1 MLRRKMI
8 RDIRQNLSQFITI
21 LLMVFI
27 GVMAYSGIESY
38 MEGMKQTANNFY
50 TEYNLQDLNVMGL
63 LSNENLETIKQMD
76 NVKNAESK
84 LTINTVLENDNDTT
98 LSMNFIESNEI
109 SKFYIVE
116 GKEFD
121 VNTKGIWL
129 DNFFAQES
137 NLKIGDTLKVKYDG
151 YVFDEEIAGFIN
163 VPDHI
168 YDVKDESQLYPDHKT
183 FGFAYASINELE
195 GYMKKQVM
203 NEMNIADSEM
213 FDKYVPDFNYKD
225 YIKYNYIMVD
235 VNDKDNLDEVK
246 NNIEEKIENVVLMN
260 IEDTASYS
268 QYQGE
273 IEEGETYIGVFS
285 GLFLFIAL
293 LSVVT
298 TMTRVV
304 QKQKVQIGT
313 LKALGFKKHKIILH
327 YMSYG
332 FWISL
337 IASIFGLLAG
347 RYFIGN
353 VFIGLEMSFFEIP
366 NGAPIIRGDSY
377 IVAILVTLCVSFVT
391 YLTTRKILREKT
403 ADTLRNE
410 IPKVKSN
417 SLNITTV
424 GVFKKM
430 SFNTKWNI
438 RDMFRNKARTI
449 TGIVGVTACAM
460 LIVCSLGMLNS
471 MNYFIDL
478 QFNRIFNFDYKLS
491 LKSNINNDELKD
503 LTDKYGD
510 NTSESLYIEIKDKD
524 GNRESNNIFIT
535 DSKDYVRFVDNKDKF
550 IELNN
555 NDGIYVTYKLAETK
569 GYKIGD
575 EITWH
580 ISGDNTYYTSKIVG
594 FNKDPQNQNMTIT
607 RAYLESLGIEYKPDS
622 LYTNADLSNT
632 KEISNVEVI
641 SNIDSLK
648 EGMNNMLETMKTM
661 IILIIFIAVILGVV
675 IIYNLGILSYTEK
688 QYQFATLKVLGFK
701 DKQIKK
707 IFIKQNN
714 IIAIISI
721 ILGLPAGFYLTDWL
735 FKTAIKDSYDFG
747 AHINI
752 ETYVIAAVGTF
763 IISYVVSRI
772 LARKIK
778 KIDMVTSLKGNE

>member
-1 MLRRKMI
+1 MLKKKMI
-8 RDIRQNLSQFITI
+8 RDIKNNFSQFVTI
-21 LLMVFI
+21 FLMVFI

-38 MEGMKQTANNFY
+38 MEGMKKTANNFY
-50 TEYNLQDLNVMGL
+50 GDYNLQDLNVMGE
-63 LSNENLETIKQMD
+63 LSKENVETIKEIN
-76 NVKNAESK
+76 NVRNAEGK
-84 LTINTVLENDNDTT
+84 LSINAVLDDNNDITIL
-98 LSMNFIESNEI
+98 MNFIETNDI

-116 GKEFD
+116 GEKFD
-121 VNTKGIWL
+121 TNTNGIWV
-129 DNFFAQES
+129 DNFFAQKN
-137 NLKIGDTLKVKYDG
+137 NLNIGDILKVKYDN
-151 YVFDEEIAGFIN
+151 YVFEEKIIGFIN

-168 YDVKDESQLYPDHKT
+168 YDVKDESQLYPDHTT
-183 FGFAYASINELE
+183 FGFAYSSINELE
-195 GYMKKQVM
+195 DYIRQQAMK
-203 NEMNIADSEM
+203 EMNISDEEI
-213 FDKYVPDFNYKD
+213 FKQYVPDFNYKD
-225 YIKYNYIMVD
+225 YIKYNNIMVD
-235 VNDKDNLDEVK
+235 IDDKTKTNDVK
-246 NNIEEKIENVVLMN
+246 SDIEEKIENAIIIN

-268 QYQGE
+268 KYQGE
-273 IEEGETYIGVFS
+273 VEEGESYIGVFS

-304 QKQKVQIGT
+304 KKQKTQIGI
-313 LKALGFKKHKIILH
+313 LKALGFKQNKIIMH
-327 YMSYG
+327 YISYS

-337 IASIFGLLAG
+337 VAAMLGLVAG

-353 VFIGLEMSFFEIP
+353 VFIGMEMSFFQIP
-366 NGAPIIRGDSY
+366 NGVPIIKSDSY
-377 IVAILVTLCVSFVT
+377 IVAALVVLCVSFVT
-391 YLTTRKILREKT
+391 YLATQKILKQNT
-403 ADTLRNE
+403 AETLRNE
-410 IPKVKSN
+410 IPKVKNN

-424 GVFKKM
+424 GIFKKM
-430 SFNTKWNI
+430 GFNTKWNI

-491 LKSNINNDELKD
+491 LKSDISKDALKE

-510 NTSESLYIEIKDKD
+510 NTSESLYIEIKDENE
-524 GNRESNNIFIT
+524 NRETNNIFVI
-535 DSKDYVRFVDNKDKF
+535 DSKNYVRFIDRKDKF

-555 NDGIYVTYKLAETK
+555 DEGVYVTYKLAETN
-569 GYKIGD
+569 GYKVGD
-575 EITWH
+575 NITWR
-580 ISGDNTYYTSKIVG
+580 ISGNGTYYTSKIVG
-594 FNKDPQNQNMTIT
+594 FNKNPQNQNMTMA
-607 RAYLESLGIEYKPDS
+607 RKYLESLGIEYKPDS
-622 LYTNADLSNT
+622 LYTNENLENV
-632 KEISNVEVI
+632 KEIPNVEVI
-641 SNIDSLK
+641 ANIEELK

-661 IILIIFIAVILGVV
+661 IVLIIVIAVILEVV

-721 ILGLPAGFYLTDWL
+721 ILGLPAGFYLADWL
-735 FKTAIKDSYDFG
+735 FKTAIENSYDFG

-752 ETYVIAAVGTF
+752 ETYVFAAIGTF
-763 IISYVVSRI
+763 VISYVVSRI
-772 LARKIK
+772 LARKIR

>member
-1 MLRRKMI
+1 MLKKKMI
-8 RDIRQNLSQFITI
+8 RDIKNNFSQFVTI
-21 LLMVFI
+21 FLMVFI

-38 MEGMKQTANNFY
+38 MEGMKKTANNFY
-50 TEYNLQDLNVMGL
+50 GDYNLQDLNVMGE
-63 LSNENLETIKQMD
+63 LSKENVETIKEIN
-76 NVKNAESK
+76 NVRNAEGK
-84 LTINTVLENDNDTT
+84 LSINAVLDDNNDITIL
-98 LSMNFIESNEI
+98 MNFIETNDI

-116 GKEFD
+116 GEKFD
-121 VNTKGIWL
+121 TNTNGIWV
-129 DNFFAQES
+129 DNFFAQKN
-137 NLKIGDTLKVKYDG
+137 NLNIGDILKVKYDN
-151 YVFDEEIAGFIN
+151 YVFEEKIIGFIN

-168 YDVKDESQLYPDHKT
+168 YDVKDESQLYPDHTT
-183 FGFAYASINELE
+183 FGFAYSSINELE
-195 GYMKKQVM
+195 DYIRQQAMK
-203 NEMNIADSEM
+203 EMNISDEEI
-213 FDKYVPDFNYKD
+213 FKQYVPDFNYKD
-225 YIKYNYIMVD
+225 YIKYNNIMVD
-235 VNDKDNLDEVK
+235 IDDKTKTNDVK
-246 NNIEEKIENVVLMN
+246 SDIEEKIENAIIIN

-268 QYQGE
+268 KYQGE
-273 IEEGETYIGVFS
+273 VEEGESYIGVFS

-304 QKQKVQIGT
+304 KKQKTQIGI
-313 LKALGFKKHKIILH
+313 LKALGFKQNKIIMH
-327 YMSYG
+327 YISYS

-337 IASIFGLLAG
+337 VAAMLGLVAG

-353 VFIGLEMSFFEIP
+353 VFIGMEMSFFQIP
-366 NGAPIIRGDSY
+366 NGVPIIKSDSY
-377 IVAILVTLCVSFVT
+377 IVAALVVLCVSFVT
-391 YLTTRKILREKT
+391 YLATQKILKQNT
-403 ADTLRNE
+403 AETLRNE
-410 IPKVKSN
+410 IPKVKNN

-424 GVFKKM
+424 GIFKKM
-430 SFNTKWNI
+430 GFNTKWNI

-491 LKSNINNDELKD
+491 LKSDISKDALKE

-510 NTSESLYIEIKDKD
+510 NTSESLYIEIKDENE
-524 GNRESNNIFIT
+524 NRETNNIFVIG
-535 DSKDYVRFVDNKDKF
+535 SKNYVRFIDRKDKF

-555 NDGIYVTYKLAETK
+555 DEGVYVTYKLAETN
-569 GYKIGD
+569 GYKVGD
-575 EITWH
+575 NITWR
-580 ISGDNTYYTSKIVG
+580 ISGNGTYYTSKIVG
-594 FNKDPQNQNMTIT
+594 FNKNPQNQNMTMA
-607 RAYLESLGIEYKPDS
+607 RKYLESLGIEYKPDS
-622 LYTNADLSNT
+622 LYTNENLENV
-632 KEISNVEVI
+632 KEIPNVEVI
-641 SNIDSLK
+641 ANIEELK

-661 IILIIFIAVILGVV
+661 IVLIIVIAVILEVV

-721 ILGLPAGFYLTDWL
+721 ILGLPAGFYLADWL
-735 FKTAIKDSYDFG
+735 FKTAIENSYDFG

-752 ETYVIAAVGTF
+752 ETYVFAAIGTF
-763 IISYVVSRI
+763 VISYVVSRI
-772 LARKIK
+772 LARKIR